1 MSKPEL
7 LSSIKNVAIVYRL
20 HTPQAVSISK
30 KVTAWLKQRGYQAF
44 TAPDQKLIP
53 GTTLIKT
60 SRQWDKI
67 QLVVVLGGDGTYLR
81 AVRLLSGRRIPII
94 GFNMGSLGFLTV
106 YRAEEVCTVLEKT
119 MLGRLILSPRRMIVT
134 KVYRAGKL
142 KEEAHALND
151 VVLERGSFSQLINIA
166 IYSDKLLVS
175 EVKADGLIVA
185 SPTGSTAYNLAAGG
199 PILDPEVRA
208 LVVTSVSP
216 HSLTNR
222 PLIFPDDRK
231 LSFKLQGAGMKAHF
245 VVDGQKLME
254 ITPQDEVLVEKST
267 YDHWVVR
274 APGFNPYH
282 LLREKLK
289 FGDRS

>member
-20 HTPQAVSISK
+20 QTTQAVSLSK
-30 KVTAWLKQRGYQAF
+30 KIQSWLNKKGYQAY
-44 TAPDQKLIP
+44 TAPNQKVIP

-81 AVRLLSGRRIPII
+81 AVRLLNGRKIPII
-94 GFNMGSLGFLTV
+94 GFNMGNLGFLTV
-106 YRAEEVCTVLEKT
+106 FGADDALNILEKT
-119 MLGRLILSPRRMIVT
+119 LHGRMVLSPRRMIET
-134 KVYRAGKL
+134 KVYRKGKL

-151 VVLERGSFSQLINIA
+151 VVIERGSFSQLINLA
-166 IYSDKLLVS
+166 IFSDKSLVS
-175 EVKADGLIVA
+175 EVKADGLIIA
-185 SPTGSTAYNLAAGG
+185 TPTGSTAYNLAAGG
-199 PILDPEVRA
+199 PLLDPDVRGL
-208 LVVTSVSP
+208 LVTPVAA

-231 LSFKLQGAGMKAHF
+231 LSFRLQGKDLKAHL
-245 VVDGQKLME
+245 VIDGQKLME
-254 ITPQDEVLVEKST
+254 ITPQDEVLTQKSP

-274 APGFNPYH
+274 TPGFNPFH
-282 LLREKLK
+282 LLREKMK
-289 FGDRS
+289 FGSR

>member
-20 HTPQAVSISK
+20 RTPQAVSVSK
-30 KVTAWLKQRGYQAF
+30 KVASWLKERGYNAF
-44 TAPDQKLIP
+44 TAPSQKLIP
-53 GTTLIKT
+53 GTTMVKT
-60 SRQWDKI
+60 NRQWDKI

-81 AVRLLSGRRIPII
+81 AVRLLEGRRIPII

-106 YRAEEVCTVLEKT
+106 YRAEEVSDVLEQT
-119 MLGRLILSPRRMIVT
+119 MQGRMVLSPRRMIAA
-134 KVYRAGKL
+134 KVYRAGKVM
-142 KEEAHALND
+142 EDIHALND
-151 VVLERGSFSQLINIA
+151 VVIERGSFSQLINIA

-199 PILDPEVRA
+199 PILDPEVKA
-208 LVVTSVSP
+208 LVVTSVAP
-216 HSLTNR
+216 HSLTSR
-222 PLIFPDDRK
+222 PLIFPEERK
-231 LSFKLQGAGMKAHF
+231 LSFKLQGIVKAHF
-245 VVDGQKLME
+245 VVDGQKIRE
-254 ITPQDEVLVEKST
+254 VTTQDEVRVEKSPF
-267 YDHWVVR
+267 DHWVVR
-274 APGFNPYH
+274 APDFNPYH